1 MLMFMY
7 SEGEKRMSKLEGK
20 VAIVTGGGK
29 GIGLGIATAYIKAG
43 AAVVITGRTRE
54 TLEQTRAELLKLP
67 GARVLALVADGTDPD
82 AVKQVVSQT
91 GNAFGQIDILVN
103 NAQIIQA
110 KKTPL
115 EELTEEDFRDA
126 YQSGVFAAWRYM
138 VACLPYLKQTHG
150 TIINFGSNAGIM
162 GMTKLGAY
170 GSNKE
175 AIRGLTRT
183 AAHEW
188 APFGITVN
196 VLNPTMQT
204 ESSTFLQKQ
213 SPDYF
218 QKFILGAI
226 PLGDL
231 GDPELHCGSLS
242 VFLAAPEGK
251 YMTGM
256 TFDLDG
262 GMSMRA

>member
-1 MLMFMY
+1 MN
-7 SEGEKRMSKLEGK
+7 KLEGK

-54 TLEQTRAELLKLP
+54 TLEQTQAELLKLP
-67 GARVLALVADGTDPD
+67 GAKVLALVADGADPN

-91 GNAFGQIDILVN
+91 AKTFGQIDILVN
-103 NAQIIQA
+103 NAQAIVVDA
-110 KKTPL
+110 PL
-115 EELTEEDFRDA
+115 EELTEEDFQVS
-126 YQSGVFAAWRYM
+126 YQSGIFATWRYM
-138 VACLPYLKQTHG
+138 VACFPYLKQTRG
-150 TIINFGSNAGIM
+150 TIINVGSNAGIL
-162 GMTKLGAY
+162 GMAKTGAY

-175 AIRGLTRT
+175 AIRGLSRI

-188 APFGITVN
+188 ASFGITVN
-196 VLNPTMQT
+196 VFNPAMWTAA
-204 ESSTFLQKQ
+204 SRDFQKQ

-218 QKFILGAI
+218 QAMLDAI
-226 PLGDL
+226 PLGDC
-231 GDPELHCGSLS
+231 GDPELHCGSLG
-242 VFLAAPEGK
+242 VFLASPEGK

-262 GMSMRA
+262 GWSMRA